1 LSFVRA
7 AAATALGQLGDARA
21 VQPLVDAL
29 VDQDK
34 NVRRHAAAALERL
47 GEPQWIQWVK
57 GHDSDFSRL
66 GASRDVRV
74 LEPLVKALADEGLYL
89 PLRAEA
95 AAGLGQL
102 GNARA
107 VEPLLNALVNKH
119 SPVRGAA
126 AQALG
131 QLGDARAAE
140 PLIKTLADQE
150 DYVRGAAAQALG
162 QLGDVRAVEPLIK
175 TLADQKDYVRG
186 AAAAALGQLG
196 DVRAVEPLVNALVDQ
211 DNPVRLAVATALRQ
225 LGQPHWSQWFKG
237 DDDDFSRLG
246 TSRNARAFE
255 LLIQAL
261 SERDWRMH
269 KAAAKA
275 LGELGDARAVE
286 PLIKTLAD
294 KSCLIGDVREA
305 AAEALGRLGDTRAVE
320 PLMQSLS
327 GHEIAV
333 RKAAAA
339 ALGRL
344 GDARAVE
351 PLIKALKEKREDVRE
366 TAAMALGQFGDTHAV
381 EALIE
386 TVSKLPERDWAV
398 RKTAAAALIGLLSH
412 RPGLRNPKISAV
424 FRSIREPHG
433 DHHED
438 RSLGTWRVYGSND
451 CHGDHADSKHD
462 DHGIG
467 LEIPPGVR
475 GADF

>member
-1 LSFVRA
+1 
-7 AAATALGQLGDARA
+7 
-21 VQPLVDAL
+21 
-29 VDQDK
+29 
-34 NVRRHAAAALERL
+34 
-47 GEPQWIQWVK
+47 
-57 GHDSDFSRL
+57 
-66 GASRDVRV
+66 
-74 LEPLVKALADEGLYL
+74 
-89 PLRAEA
+89 
-95 AAGLGQL
+95 
-102 GNARA
+102 
-107 VEPLLNALVNKH
+107 
-119 SPVRGAA
+119 
-126 AQALG
+126 
-131 QLGDARAAE
+131 
-140 PLIKTLADQE
+140 
-150 DYVRGAAAQALG
+150 
-162 QLGDVRAVEPLIK
+162 
-175 TLADQKDYVRG
+175 
-186 AAAAALGQLG
+186 
-196 DVRAVEPLVNALVDQ
+196 
-211 DNPVRLAVATALRQ
+211 
-225 LGQPHWSQWFKG
+225 
-237 DDDDFSRLG
+237 
-246 TSRNARAFE
+246 
-255 LLIQAL
+255 
-261 SERDWRMH
+261 MH